1 MVMDRLG
8 VRPRRYKIDAVA
20 QLTGASTVEEVSPD
34 RHDWL
39 PEEVRPPIQRP
50 LSADFECSSGQPL
63 RFKIGKEAQDAMQ

>member
-1 MVMDRLG
+1 M
-8 VRPRRYKIDAVA
+8 
-20 QLTGASTVEEVSPD
+20 EEVSPD